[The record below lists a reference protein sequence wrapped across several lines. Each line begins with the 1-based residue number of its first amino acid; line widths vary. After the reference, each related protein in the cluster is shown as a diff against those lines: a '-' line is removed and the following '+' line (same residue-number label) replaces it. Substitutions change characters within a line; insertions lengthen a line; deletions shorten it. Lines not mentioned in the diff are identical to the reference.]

1 MNKEIKQFI
10 VSSLALFTLIASM
23 LLFEEDNFLLIFA
36 LIILFIAFP
45 VFIMTLI
52 DLSRYIK
59 KLNSHSRPIKILSI
73 FLTIPEI
80 IFGIISII
88 IGILIIMWVLYN
100 SFIERQD
107 TYSGS
112 VYFVGFGLA
121 IPLITFGKYLLRSMS
136 NNTDNDEFQ

>member
-10 VSSLALFTLIASM
+10 ASSLALFALIVSM
-23 LLFEEDNFLLIFA
+23 LLFKEDNFLLIFA

-45 VFIMTLI
+45 VFIVSLI
-52 DLSRYIK
+52 DLSRYIR
-59 KLNSHSRPIKILSI
+59 KLNSHSRPIKVLNI

-80 IFGIISII
+80 LFGVISII
-88 IGILIIMWVLYN
+88 IGIMVIIWVLYN

-121 IPLITFGKYLLRSMS
+121 IPLITFGKYLLRSIS
-136 NNTDNDEFQ
+136 HNTDSDESQ